1 MIAMRALRQLLGHR
15 AAPTPTAELGWPAGH
30 FYSPIADLEDIRRR
44 ESTLYPAP
52 RRDVPGVTL
61 DLGRQLEVLRELG
74 RYYDEMPFPEQKQE
88 GLRYFFDNPNF
99 RHGEAIVL
107 YGMIRWLRPRRIVEI
122 GSGFSSSVMLDT
134 NQRFFDNGIDCT
146 FIEPYPKLLFDQ
158 LFPGDRDRVRV
169 LAEKVYDVG
178 LDTFARLEAGDIL
191 FVDSSHVAKI
201 GSDVNDIFF
210 RILPALRPGVYIH
223 FHDIRHD
230 FEYPRE
236 WIYQGR
242 SWNEAYLLRAFLQ
255 YNQVFQIEFFNSYA
269 WEFLTDDLKTLLPL
283 ARNTPGTS
291 IWLRKAG

>member
-1 MIAMRALRQLLGHR
+1 MTALRALRQLLGHR
-15 AAPTPTAELGWPAGH
+15 TPPSPRAELGWPAGH
-30 FYSPIADLEDIRRR
+30 FYSPIPNLEDIRRR
-44 ESTLYPAP
+44 ESALYPTP
-52 RRDVPGVTL
+52 RPHVAGVTI
-61 DLGRQLEVLRELG
+61 DLGRQREVLRELAG
-74 RYYDEMPFPEQKQE
+74 YYDEMPFPEQKQE
-88 GLRYFFDNPNF
+88 GLRYYFDNPNF

-107 YGMIRWLRPRRIVEI
+107 YGMIRWLHPRRIVEI

-134 NQRFFDNGIDCT
+134 NQKFFNNAIDCT
-146 FIEPYPKLLFDQ
+146 FIEPYPELLINQ
-158 LFPGDRDRVRV
+158 LFPGDRDRVRI

-178 LDTFARLEAGDIL
+178 LDTFAQLEAGDIL
-191 FVDSSHVAKI
+191 FVDSSHVSKI

-242 SWNEAYLLRAFLQ
+242 AWNEAYLLRAFLQ
-255 YNQVFQIEFFNSYA
+255 YNQVFCVEFFNSYA
-269 WEFLTDDLKTLLPL
+269 WEFLNDELKTQLPL

-291 IWLRKAG
+291 IWLRKAQ